1 MYKRQVNVLY
11 TTCAS
16 KCATDT
22 ISDEMYGPQTFFG
35 DAMILTPTE
44 KRVRLKIR
52 IVCSSRS
59 CHCFV
64 FCKSDYNTLRDAYS
78 LVAQAIDEQLDPS
91 YIKRWIR

>member
-1 MYKRQVNVLY
+1 MIK
-11 TTCAS
+11 AS
-16 KCATDT
+16 FK
-22 ISDEMYGPQTFFG
+22 DEIHLWMASGFFG